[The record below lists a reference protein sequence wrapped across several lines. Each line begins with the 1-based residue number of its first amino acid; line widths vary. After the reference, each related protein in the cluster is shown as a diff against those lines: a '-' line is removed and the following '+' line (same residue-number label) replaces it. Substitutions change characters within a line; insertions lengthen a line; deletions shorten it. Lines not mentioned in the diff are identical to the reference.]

1 MVFNRSYNHKDVLTR
16 ASMTIQ
22 IIEDVAL
29 YKAQLFSSNGN
40 IFSSTDKSSELYVRV
55 YKGLDDVTVKF
66 SDIVWKR
73 FTANSENIE
82 EDLAWGEQHAGKS
95 DIIITKDDIKEKANI
110 QVEIYSLINGERT
123 LVAADFISFIDIND
137 MQGSDTPP
145 NNPKHGD
152 LWLDTSVTPPRLMM
166 WDSGLGMWIEV
177 AIAGKDRRNL
187 IRHSNF
193 YKKNFDY
200 WTNVNNATLEIESMS
215 GKKWAR
221 IKSNAIKNDYCGISQ
236 IVNAN
241 AKGQYSFQILS
252 EIYIQSEY
260 PNGDLLIAFYSI
272 NSSNIKTL
280 IKEETFDIKTEAKVF
295 TSTFSS
301 LADTSKI
308 EVIISGQ
315 EDTTFDFVV
324 TNIKLENHPIPTE
337 WELAIEDMQD
347 ALDQKVGNTAEEVFD
362 SLTDGGKMQGIYV
375 DIDEHGQKNYYVSG
389 RYIDAYNLV
398 VRRKKDNVETL
409 KIDEEG
415 NVSLKVN
422 TLQIVAANTG
432 EFENAATENDIA
444 WKLEIISSNG
454 NIFKNNIVDT
464 VLSARVYK
472 GRKDMTDELPASSFR
487 WTRTSMNPTRDARW
501 NNADGIG
508 VKSITITRE
517 DINQRATFTCEV
529 DN

>member
-1 MVFNRSYNHKDVLTR
+1 
-16 ASMTIQ
+16 MTIQ

-40 IFSSTDKSSELYVRV
+40 IFSSSDKSSEVYVRI
-55 YKGLDDVTVKF
+55 YKGLDDITAKF

-82 EDLAWGEQHAGKS
+82 EDLIWGDQHAGKT
-95 DIIITKDDIKEKANI
+95 DIIITKDDIREKANI
-110 QVEIYSLINGERT
+110 QVEIYSIVNGERV
-123 LVAADFISFIDIND
+123 LVAADFITFIDIND
-137 MQGSDTPP
+137 MQGSNTPP
-145 NNPKHGD
+145 ENPKHGD

-166 WDSGLGMWIEV
+166 WDSNLGMWIEV

-193 YKKNFDY
+193 YRKNFDY

-215 GKKWAR
+215 SKKWAR

-236 IVNAN
+236 TVNAN
-241 AKGQYSFQILS
+241 AKGQYSFQMLS
-252 EIYIQSEY
+252 EIYIQSAH
-260 PNGDLLIAFYSI
+260 PNGDVLVAFYSI
-272 NSSNIKTL
+272 NSSDIKTL

-295 TSTFSS
+295 TSTFST
-301 LADTSKI
+301 LVDTSKI

-315 EDTTFDFVV
+315 ENATFDFVV

-347 ALDQKVGNTAEEVFD
+347 ALDQKVGNTPEEVFE
-362 SLTDGGKMQGIYV
+362 SLTDGGRMQGIYI

-389 RYIDAYNLV
+389 RYIDAYNLS
-398 VRRKKDNVETL
+398 VRRKSDNVQTF

-415 NVSLKVN
+415 NVSLRVS
-422 TLQIVAANTG
+422 TLQIVGDTG
-432 EFENAATENDIA
+432 QFEDAATENDIA

-454 NIFKNNIVDT
+454 NIFKNNIIDT

-472 GRKDMTDELPASSFR
+472 GKKDVTDELPASSFR
-487 WTRTSMNPTRDARW
+487 WKRTSTNSIRDAKW
-501 NNADGIG
+501 NDADGIG

-517 DINQRATFTCEV
+517 DVNQRATFTCEV

>member
-1 MVFNRSYNHKDVLTR
+1 
-16 ASMTIQ
+16 MTIQ

-40 IFSSTDKSSELYVRV
+40 IFSSSDKSSEVYVRI
-55 YKGLDDVTVKF
+55 YKGLDDITAKF

-82 EDLAWGEQHAGKS
+82 EDLIWGDQHAGKT
-95 DIIITKDDIKEKANI
+95 DIIITKDDIREKANI
-110 QVEIYSLINGERT
+110 QVEIYSIVNGERV
-123 LVAADFISFIDIND
+123 LVAADFITFIDIND
-137 MQGSDTPP
+137 MQGSNTPP
-145 NNPKHGD
+145 ENPKHGD

-166 WDSGLGMWIEV
+166 WDSNLGMWIEV

-193 YKKNFDY
+193 YRKNFDY

-215 GKKWAR
+215 SKKWAR

-236 IVNAN
+236 TVNAN
-241 AKGQYSFQILS
+241 AKGQYSFQMLS
-252 EIYIQSEY
+252 EIYIQSAH
-260 PNGDLLIAFYSI
+260 PNGDVLVAFYSI
-272 NSSNIKTL
+272 NKSNTKTL

-295 TSTFSS
+295 TSTFST
-301 LADTSKI
+301 LVDTSKI

-315 EDTTFDFVV
+315 ENATFDFVV

-347 ALDQKVGNTAEEVFD
+347 ALDQKVGNTPEEVFE
-362 SLTDGGKMQGIYV
+362 SLTDGGRMQGIYI
-375 DIDEHGQKNYYVSG
+375 DIDEHGQKNYYISG
-389 RYIDAYNLV
+389 RYIDAYNLS
-398 VRRKKDNVETL
+398 VRRKSDNVQTF

-415 NVSLKVN
+415 NVSLRVS
-422 TLQIVAANTG
+422 TLQIVGDSGN
-432 EFENAATENDIA
+432 FENAATENDIA

-454 NIFKNNIVDT
+454 NIFKNNIIDT

-472 GRKDMTDELPASSFR
+472 GKKDVTDELPASSFR
-487 WTRTSMNPTRDARW
+487 WKRTSTNSIRDAKW
-501 NNADGIG
+501 NDADGIG

-517 DINQRATFTCEV
+517 DVNQRATFTCEV

>member
-1 MVFNRSYNHKDVLTR
+1 
-16 ASMTIQ
+16 MTIQ
-22 IIEDVAL
+22 IIEDVAI

-40 IFSSTDKSSELYVRV
+40 IFSSSDKSSEVYVRV
-55 YKGLDDVTVKF
+55 YKGLDDITAKF

-82 EDLAWGEQHAGKS
+82 EDLIWGDQHAGKT

-110 QVEIYSLINGERT
+110 QVEIYSIVNGERV
-123 LVAADFISFIDIND
+123 LVAADFITFIDIND
-137 MQGSDTPP
+137 MQGSNTPP
-145 NNPKHGD
+145 ENPKHGD

-166 WDSGLGMWIEV
+166 WDSNLGMWIEV

-193 YKKNFDY
+193 YRKNFDY
-200 WTNVNNATLEIESMS
+200 WTNVNDATLEIESMS
-215 GKKWAR
+215 SKKWAR

-236 IVNAN
+236 TVNAN
-241 AKGQYSFQILS
+241 AKGQYSFQMLS
-252 EIYIQSEY
+252 EIYIQSAH
-260 PNGDLLIAFYSI
+260 PNGDVLVAFYSI
-272 NSSNIKTL
+272 NSSDTKTL

-295 TSTFSS
+295 TSTFST
-301 LADTSKI
+301 LVDTSKI

-315 EDTTFDFVV
+315 ENATFDFVV

-347 ALDQKVGNTAEEVFD
+347 ALDQKVGNTAEEVFE
-362 SLTDGGKMQGIYV
+362 SLTDGGRMQGIYI

-389 RYIDAYNLV
+389 RYIDAYNLS
-398 VRRKKDNVETL
+398 VRRKSDNVQTF

-415 NVSLKVN
+415 NVLLRVN
-422 TLQIVAANTG
+422 TLQIVGDTG
-432 EFENAATENDIA
+432 QFEDAATENDIA

-472 GRKDMTDELPASSFR
+472 GKKDVTDELPASSFR
-487 WTRTSMNPTRDARW
+487 WKRTSLNSTRDAKW
-501 NNADGIG
+501 NDADGIG

-517 DINQRATFTCEV
+517 DINQRATFTCEI

>member
-1 MVFNRSYNHKDVLTR
+1 
-16 ASMTIQ
+16 MTIQ
-22 IIEDVAL
+22 IIEDVAI

-40 IFSSTDKSSELYVRV
+40 IFSSSDKSSEVYVRV
-55 YKGLDDVTVKF
+55 YKGLDDITAKF

-82 EDLAWGEQHAGKS
+82 EDLIWGDQHAGKT

-110 QVEIYSLINGERT
+110 QVEIYSIVNGERV
-123 LVAADFISFIDIND
+123 LVAADFITFIDIND
-137 MQGSDTPP
+137 MQGSNTPP
-145 NNPKHGD
+145 ENPKHGD

-166 WDSGLGMWIEV
+166 WDSNLGMWIEV

-193 YKKNFDY
+193 YRKNFDY

-215 GKKWAR
+215 SKKWAR

-236 IVNAN
+236 TVNAN
-241 AKGQYSFQILS
+241 AKGQYSFQMLS
-252 EIYIQSEY
+252 EIYIQSAH
-260 PNGDLLIAFYSI
+260 PNGDVLVAFYSI
-272 NSSNIKTL
+272 NKSNTKTL

-295 TSTFSS
+295 TSTFST
-301 LADTSKI
+301 LVDTSKI

-315 EDTTFDFVV
+315 ENATFDFVV

-347 ALDQKVGNTAEEVFD
+347 ALDQKVGNTPEEVFE
-362 SLTDGGKMQGIYV
+362 SLTDGGRMQGIYI

-389 RYIDAYNLV
+389 RYIDAYNLS
-398 VRRKKDNVETL
+398 VRRKSDNVQTF

-415 NVSLKVN
+415 NVLLRVN
-422 TLQIVAANTG
+422 TLQIVGDTG
-432 EFENAATENDIA
+432 QFEDAATENDIA

-472 GRKDMTDELPASSFR
+472 GKKDVTDELPASSFR
-487 WTRTSMNPTRDARW
+487 WKRTSLNSTRDAKW
-501 NNADGIG
+501 NDADGIG

-517 DINQRATFTCEV
+517 DINQRATFTCEI

>member
-1 MVFNRSYNHKDVLTR
+1 
-16 ASMTIQ
+16 MTIQ

-40 IFSSTDKSSELYVRV
+40 IFSSSDKSSEVYVRI
-55 YKGLDDVTVKF
+55 YKGLDDITAKF

-82 EDLAWGEQHAGKS
+82 EDLIWGDQHAGKT

-110 QVEIYSLINGERT
+110 QVEIYSIVNGERV
-123 LVAADFISFIDIND
+123 LVAADFITFIDIND
-137 MQGSDTPP
+137 MQGSNTPP
-145 NNPKHGD
+145 ENPKHGD

-166 WDSGLGMWIEV
+166 WDSNLGMWIEV

-193 YKKNFDY
+193 YRKNFDY

-215 GKKWAR
+215 SKKWAR

-236 IVNAN
+236 TVNAN
-241 AKGQYSFQILS
+241 AKGQYSFQMLS
-252 EIYIQSEY
+252 EIYIQSAHA
-260 PNGDLLIAFYSI
+260 NGDVLVAFYSI
-272 NSSNIKTL
+272 NKSNTKTL

-295 TSTFSS
+295 TSTFST
-301 LADTSKI
+301 LVDTSKI

-315 EDTTFDFVV
+315 ENATFDFVV

-347 ALDQKVGNTAEEVFD
+347 ALDQKVGNTPEEVFE
-362 SLTDGGKMQGIYV
+362 SLTDGGRMQGIYI

-389 RYIDAYNLV
+389 RYIDAYNLS
-398 VRRKKDNVETL
+398 VRRKSDNVQTF

-415 NVSLKVN
+415 NVSLRVS
-422 TLQIVAANTG
+422 TLQIVGDSGN
-432 EFENAATENDIA
+432 FENAATENDIA

-454 NIFKNNIVDT
+454 NIFKNNIIDT

-472 GRKDMTDELPASSFR
+472 GKKDVTDELPASSFR
-487 WTRTSMNPTRDARW
+487 WKRTSTNSIRDAKW
-501 NNADGIG
+501 NDADGIG

-517 DINQRATFTCEV
+517 DVNQRATFTCEV